1 MNGIP
6 ADSRK
11 LVITEKNFKTVQ
23 SLEKFYFKLR
33 DECPF
38 DLNQYYQLDS
48 LNNQHTDLNLSTDLQ
63 SQFCPTT
70 ADFLFC
76 FPTTPANQTIKFACP
91 FREEIVLKNVFA
103 SRKCLPDG
111 LWGVS
116 NYKNCIQ
123 KAIAFSDASKS
134 RLARMNSRHQLVKK
148 KANPEYLKTE
158 TLYLLGFFIA
168 LIFISLAI
176 LVFIYF

>member
-1 MNGIP
+1 MKQTQTINNSN
-6 ADSRK
+6 SRK
-11 LVITEKNFKTVQ
+11 LVITEKNLKTVQ

-111 LWGVS
+111 SWGKS
-116 NYKNCIQ
+116 DYKSCIENIIELLNDTDPFYQ
-123 KAIAFSDASKS
+123 I
-134 RLARMNSRHQLVKK
+134 M
-148 KANPEYLKTE
+148 AN
-158 TLYLLGFFIA
+158 LYLVGFSITIVFV
-168 LIFISLAI
+168 SLAI
-176 LVFIYF
+176 FIFMSFRYEFVNLYK